1 MRRMIKNKYIS
12 PIIVGFVAGVLLVVP
27 VIKSLGCCLLIPI
40 AAFFSLALDQKA
52 NSDFSKLEIKKGV
65 IFGLITGLI
74 AAFFG
79 TFFDFLITL
88 ITHKN
93 DLVLTFPK
101 LVDAINQ
108 FPIDS
113 ITKEEIIELLA
124 NVVENIST
132 NGFSLVYSFS
142 LLANNVIINSIF
154 GILGGIIGIQIL
166 NSRNK
171 KFE

>member
-1 MRRMIKNKYIS
+1 M
-12 PIIVGFVAGVLLVVP
+12 
-27 VIKSLGCCLLIPI
+27 
-40 AAFFSLALDQKA
+40 
-52 NSDFSKLEIKKGV
+52 
-65 IFGLITGLI
+65 
-74 AAFFG
+74 
-79 TFFDFLITL
+79 
-88 ITHKN
+88 
-93 DLVLTFPK
+93 
-101 LVDAINQ
+101 
-108 FPIDS
+108 